1 MKTHFAAHSAFLGL
15 ALGIG
20 MAAQPAC
27 AEGLMATHRIPASLA
42 AEAVTAAVATCA
54 GQGFLVSSAFLDADG
69 VQQAFLRGDGA
80 GIHTIRMANDKAYTA
95 ISFRTNTSA
104 MVEASEKGDRP
115 PSPAVAKLP
124 HLILAPGGVV
134 ILGGADGKELLGAI
148 AVSGVP
154 NRQGDEACAKA
165 GLAKIADRL
174 K

>member
-1 MKTHFAAHSAFLGL
+1 MKTCQAYAAWLGL

-20 MAAQPAC
+20 LAAQSAA
-27 AEGLMATHRIPASLA
+27 AEGLMTTHRIPAALA
-42 AEAVTAAVATCA
+42 AEAVTVAVATCA
-54 GQGFLVSSAFLDADG
+54 SQGFPVSSAFLDADG

-80 GIHTIRMANDKAYTA
+80 GIHTVRMANDKAYT
-95 ISFRTNTSA
+95 SVTFRTNTSVMA
-104 MVEASEKGDRP
+104 EAAEKGSP
-115 PSPAVAKLP
+115 PSPAVVKLP

-134 ILGGADGKELLGAI
+134 ILGGTDGKELLGSI

-154 NRQGDEACAKA
+154 NRQGDEVCAKA

>member
-1 MKTHFAAHSAFLGL
+1 MKMRQAYAVWLGL

-20 MAAQPAC
+20 LAAQSAS
-27 AEGLMATHRIPASLA
+27 AEGLMTTHRIPATLA
-42 AEAVTAAVATCA
+42 AEAVTVAVTTCA
-54 GQGFLVSSAFLDADG
+54 GQGFAVSSAFLDADG

-80 GIHTIRMANDKAYTA
+80 GIHTVQMANDKAYT
-95 ISFRTNTSA
+95 SVTFRTNTST
-104 MVEASEKGDRP
+104 MVEAADKGSP
-115 PSPAVAKLP
+115 PSPAVVKLP

-134 ILGGADGKELLGAI
+134 IMGGADGKELLGSI